1 MCCNAATGVI
11 GMPYPTLT
19 FDHNAIN
26 SLKKTVARRSS
37 HIPGIALQAFTCLNH
52 WGVCLCVNLHSA
64 DEHFADEGAK
74 SSHCLYLS
82 VLLSVSAE
90 SVCIQDILALGAIFA
105 TTDSVAVLQV
115 LDKDRSPILFSLV
128 FGEGV
133 INDAAGVA
141 LLRAIQVCPQMQP
154 PLTSDTCQ
162 IHISLHSVLTHAR
175 HMPDSHKQTAV
186 VYIGC
191 CSMLKS

>member
-1 MCCNAATGVI
+1 MVSV
-11 GMPYPTLT
+11 P
-19 FDHNAIN
+19 
-26 SLKKTVARRSS
+26 
-37 HIPGIALQAFTCLNH
+37 
-52 WGVCLCVNLHSA
+52 
-64 DEHFADEGAK
+64 
-74 SSHCLYLS
+74 LS
-82 VLLSVSAE
+82 VYAE
-90 SVCIQDILALGAIFA
+90 WVCIQDILALGAIFA

-162 IHISLHSVLTHAR
+162 THAR
-175 HMPDSHKQTAV
+175 FTLAFIHF
-186 VYIGC
+186 
-191 CSMLKS
+191 